1 MRIADTYNGSNL
13 KQKHARSYMP
23 RIRQVESERVCNF
36 HLLEIDRL
44 ERAGGRGY
52 AAWNKKLDPKKT
64 LHSLT
69 TIKRSDGD
77 ICVNKANSPGAR
89 SGREGP

>member
-1 MRIADTYNGSNL
+1 MKRNQVAAPREKCGECARIGDTYNGSNL
-13 KQKHARSYMP
+13 KQKHARSNMP

-52 AAWNKKLDPKKT
+52 AAWNKKLDPKKPCT
-64 LHSLT
+64 
-69 TIKRSDGD
+69 R
-77 ICVNKANSPGAR
+77 
-89 SGREGP
+89 